1 MPDVYFATNRDLLVG
16 SKPGETVAP
25 ASEIFGRRFNA
36 AGPQCFRVGVAEARL
51 KGKDPKDDDAWS
63 VGKVRIFA
71 ETLDATK
78 PEDAGQKLGSGKM
91 FEELRERLKAEN
103 LDVIVYLH
111 GFANTFE
118 NSVVRAAALQEL
130 YSTARQKVMV
140 VLFSWP
146 SDGQVQPSW
155 SYFSDRED
163 AEASGL
169 AMGRALKRLVEFL
182 EEMRSDDRQTI
193 LEAQRRGE
201 VPDRNALR
209 QCTRRLHILAHSMGN
224 WALRHAV
231 RKFVELN
238 EGRTPRVFDCAF
250 LMAADEDHDALQAAL
265 KLKALDQLA
274 NRVFV
279 YHASNDVAL
288 TISDR
293 TKGMADRLG
302 ADGPQTLDNVGER
315 VFAVD
320 CREISETAL
329 SHGRHQYY
337 RLRPEA
343 IADVQATLAG
353 QSQDDRK
360 WRDVVRPGR
369 SWRLKPAAARTPR
382 QSGPR

>member
-1 MPDVYFATNRDLLVG
+1 MAEIYFASNRELLIENQ
-16 SKPGETVAP
+16 PGEVVAP
-25 ASEIFGRRFNA
+25 ASEIFGPRFNA

-51 KGKDPKDDDAWS
+51 KGTDAKDDDAWS

-78 PEDAGQKLGSGKM
+78 PEVAGQKLGSGKM
-91 FEELRERLKAEN
+91 FEELRVKLKAEN

-118 NSVVRAAALQEL
+118 NSVIRAAALQSL
-130 YSTARQKVMV
+130 YSSSKQKVLV

-146 SDGQVQPSW
+146 SDGQVAPAW

-182 EEMRSDDRQTI
+182 EQMRREDRETI

-201 VPDRNALR
+201 VPDRNALQ

-224 WALRHAV
+224 WALRHAL

-238 EGRTPRVFDCAF
+238 EGRTPRIFDSAF
-250 LMAADEDHDALQAAL
+250 LMAADEDHDALHEPL

-274 NRVFV
+274 NQVFV
-279 YHASNDVAL
+279 YHANNDVAL

-302 ADGPQTLDNVGER
+302 ADGPQNLDRVSER
-315 VFAVD
+315 VFAID
-320 CREISETAL
+320 CRDISETTL

-353 QSQDDRK
+353 LAQVDRK
-360 WRDVVRPGR
+360 GRDAIRPGR
-369 SWRLKPAAARTPR
+369 SWRLKPAAKPR
-382 QSGPR
+382 GPR

>member
-1 MPDVYFATNRDLLVG
+1 MAEIYFASNRELLVG
-16 SKPGETVAP
+16 DRPGEVVAP
-25 ASEIFGRRFNA
+25 ASEIFGGRFNA

-51 KGKDPKDDDAWS
+51 KGTDARDDDAWS

-71 ETLDATK
+71 ETLDATA
-78 PEDAGQKLGSGKM
+78 PESAGQKLGSGKM
-91 FEELRERLKAEN
+91 FEELRAKLKEDD

-111 GFANTFE
+111 GFANSFE
-118 NSVVRAAALQEL
+118 NSVVRAAALQSL
-130 YSTARQKVMV
+130 YSSTKQKVMV

-146 SDGQVQPSW
+146 SDGQVAPAW
-155 SYFSDRED
+155 NYFSDRDD

-182 EEMRSDDRQTI
+182 EEMRKVDRETI
-193 LEAQRRGE
+193 LAAQRLGE
-201 VPDRNALR
+201 VPDRDALR

-224 WALRHAV
+224 WALRHAL
-231 RKFVELN
+231 RKFIELN

-250 LMAADEDHDALQAAL
+250 LMAADEDHDALQEPL
-265 KLKALDQLA
+265 KLKALDQVA
-274 NRVFV
+274 NQVFV
-279 YHASNDVAL
+279 YHANNDVAL

-302 ADGPQTLDNVGER
+302 SDGPQNLDRVSER
-315 VFAVD
+315 VFAID

-353 QSQDDRK
+353 LTQADRK
-360 WRDVVRPGR
+360 GRETIRPGR
-369 SWRLKPAAARTPR
+369 SWRLKPAAARKPR
-382 QSGPR
+382 